1 WQPFEDYHSVDGRL
15 PSTFFV
21 IPFKGKAGSAPN
33 NAVDATRAV
42 AYQAS
47 EIRDEIM
54 DAAARGSEL
63 AVHGIDAWRDAD
75 AGRSEI
81 GELTRVTGQITAG
94 VRMHWLY
101 FAGDS
106 PERLE
111 EAGFDYDSTCGYNDA
126 VGFRAG
132 TSQVF
137 QWPGTDRMME
147 LPLV

>member
-1 WQPFEDYHSVDGRL
+1 FEDYHSVDRRL

-21 IPFKGKAGSAPN
+21 IPFKGQAGVAPN
-33 NAVDATRAV
+33 NTVDATRAA

-47 EIRDEIM
+47 DIRTEIM
-54 DAAARGSEL
+54 DAVATGSEL

-75 AGRSEI
+75 AGRSEM
-81 GELTRVTGQITAG
+81 GELTRVTGQVTAG

-106 PERLE
+106 PKRLE
-111 EAGFDYDSTCGYNDA
+111 EAGFDYDSTWAYNDA

-137 QWPGTDRMME
+137 QWPGTDGLME
-147 LPLV
+147 LPLVIM